1 MSCACQGFQ
10 PTSPNLPLQLLF
22 FLVYLDFLS
31 VLKDIGMNR
40 FLDQLA
46 SAAGDLQDEIIE
58 GHAAE
63 DVDVVR

>member
-1 MSCACQGFQ
+1 
-10 PTSPNLPLQLLF
+10 
-22 FLVYLDFLS
+22 
-31 VLKDIGMNR
+31 MNR